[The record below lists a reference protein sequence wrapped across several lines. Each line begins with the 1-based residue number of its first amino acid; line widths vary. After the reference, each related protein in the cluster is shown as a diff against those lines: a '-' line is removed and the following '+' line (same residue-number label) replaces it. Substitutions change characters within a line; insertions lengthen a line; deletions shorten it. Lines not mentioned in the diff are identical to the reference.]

1 MGPLEK
7 LYYVSVVVA
16 NDMKHIH
23 THAIGKKFDRIHS
36 MCMEYYDKVSEDA
49 DTFVELAIEYDES
62 VCNASYAQ
70 SILNYKPT
78 NQTGY
83 SWGEACSV
91 ISNCMQYYIDAMEHA
106 LTLGFDGDVNN
117 LIEEYL
123 RYWKKE
129 RNYKLKKR
137 MELEYE

>member
-1 MGPLEK
+1 
-7 LYYVSVVVA
+7 
-16 NDMKHIH
+16 
-23 THAIGKKFDRIHS
+23 
-36 MCMEYYDKVSEDA
+36 MEYYDKVSEDA
-49 DTFVELAIEYDES
+49 DTFVELAIEYNES
-62 VCNASYAQ
+62 VSNASYAQ

-91 ISNCMQYYIDAMEHA
+91 VSNCMQYYIDAMEHA
-106 LTLGFDGDVNN
+106 QTLGFDGDVNN

>member
-83 SWGEACSV
+83 SWG
-91 ISNCMQYYIDAMEHA
+91 
-106 LTLGFDGDVNN
+106 DGDVNN